1 MKKVVNINEAQLKSI
16 LVKAMSESAVVE
28 KQGKYSEKELER
40 IAEGVI
46 SSIKESNIDEGF
58 LKNLGRSALIDGGI
72 TAYKEGDLFT
82 ID

>member
-28 KQGKYSEKELER
+28 KQGKCSEKELER

-46 SSIKESNIDEGF
+46 SSIKEGNIDESF
-58 LKNLGRSALIDGGI
+58 LKNLGRSR
-72 TAYKEGDLFT
+72 
-82 ID
+82 

>member
-28 KQGKYSEKELER
+28 KQGKYREKELER

-46 SSIKESNIDEGF
+46 SSIKEGNIDEGF
-58 LKNLGRSALIDGGI
+58 LKNLGRSR
-72 TAYKEGDLFT
+72 
-82 ID
+82 

>member
-28 KQGKYSEKELER
+28 KQGKCSEKELER

-46 SSIKESNIDEGF
+46 SSIKERNIDESF
-58 LKNLGRSALIDGGI
+58 LKNLGRSR
-72 TAYKEGDLFT
+72 
-82 ID
+82 

>member
-40 IAEGVI
+40 IVEGVI
-46 SSIKESNIDEGF
+46 SSIKEGNIDEGF
-58 LKNLGRSALIDGGI
+58 LKNLGRSR
-72 TAYKEGDLFT
+72 
-82 ID
+82 

>member
-46 SSIKESNIDEGF
+46 SSIKEGNIDEGF
-58 LKNLGRSALIDGGI
+58 LKNLGSSR
-72 TAYKEGDLFT
+72 
-82 ID
+82 

>member
-46 SSIKESNIDEGF
+46 SSIKEGNIDESF
-58 LKNLGRSALIDGGI
+58 LKNLGRSR
-72 TAYKEGDLFT
+72 
-82 ID
+82 

>member
-46 SSIKESNIDEGF
+46 SSIKEGNIDEGF
-58 LKNLGRSALIDGGI
+58 LKNLGRSR
-72 TAYKEGDLFT
+72 
-82 ID
+82 

>member
-1 MKKVVNINEAQLKSI
+1 MKKVVNINETQLKSI

-46 SSIKESNIDEGF
+46 SSIKEGNIDESF
-58 LKNLGRSALIDGGI
+58 LKNLGRSR
-72 TAYKEGDLFT
+72 
-82 ID
+82 

>member
-1 MKKVVNINEAQLKSI
+1 MKKVVNINEEQLKSI

-46 SSIKESNIDEGF
+46 SSIKEGSIDEGF
-58 LKNLGRSALIDGGI
+58 LKNLGRSR
-72 TAYKEGDLFT
+72 
-82 ID
+82 

>member
-16 LVKAMSESAVVE
+16 LVKAMSESVVVE

-46 SSIKESNIDEGF
+46 SSIKEGNIDESF
-58 LKNLGRSALIDGGI
+58 LKNLGRSR
-72 TAYKEGDLFT
+72 
-82 ID
+82 

>member
-1 MKKVVNINEAQLKSI
+1 MKKVVNINEEQLKSI

-46 SSIKESNIDEGF
+46 SSIKDGNIDEDF
-58 LKNLGRSALIDGGI
+58 LKNLGRSR
-72 TAYKEGDLFT
+72 
-82 ID
+82 

>member
-46 SSIKESNIDEGF
+46 SSIKEGNIDEGF

>member
-28 KQGKYSEKELER
+28 KQGKYNKKELER

-46 SSIKESNIDEGF
+46 SSIKEGNIDEGF
-58 LKNLGRSALIDGGI
+58 LKNLGRSR
-72 TAYKEGDLFT
+72 
-82 ID
+82 

>member
-46 SSIKESNIDEGF
+46 SSIKEGNIDEGF
-58 LKNLGRSALIDGGI
+58 LENLGRSR
-72 TAYKEGDLFT
+72 
-82 ID
+82 